1 MNIVKFKPYG
11 YVRQDAEPKADM
23 FCSVIFSAEDVE
35 WFTWAKTQLQQIAG
49 PNGKI
54 TREKFRAALNIK
66 QVRTYP

>member
-1 MNIVKFKPYG
+1 
-11 YVRQDAEPKADM
+11 M